1 MQYAIWAKLPILSSY
16 FTLISR
22 VNSYAKGRNKEMEK
36 INTRVVSASVL
47 PERVLQFGEGNFL
60 RAFADWMFHR
70 MNESGVFNGS
80 AVVIQPLENGLVD
93 LLNEQDGLYTL
104 YLRGIADGKTVNEHE
119 VVTSVSRGINPY
131 ADWAAYLKTAG
142 NPEMR
147 FVVSNTT
154 EAGIAYEPV
163 EKPSACPA
171 SFPAKLTAWLARRF
185 ELLGGS
191 ADTGMV
197 FLPCELINH
206 NGTKLKECILKHATD
221 WELGE
226 GFFQWLENECIFLS
240 TLVDRI
246 VPGYPADEVAAMES
260 ELGYSDKLICAAETF
275 HLLVIE
281 GAEELKA
288 ELPFHEAGLNV
299 VWTDDM
305 QPYRMRKVGVLNG
318 AHTAS
323 VLAAYLG
330 GLDTVR
336 AMLDD
341 PLFGA
346 YVKQMVFK
354 EIVPAL
360 SMDKEEASSF
370 AEAVLERF
378 MNPFIRHELL
388 SISLNSVSKWKVR
401 VLPTLKSY
409 QQKVGDVPPL
419 LGFSL
424 AALIAFYK
432 GDLRAGYTVADGDEV
447 VEFFEHVWAQE
458 NLLELI
464 PAVLGKEGFW
474 GEDLTELPGLEEIVF
489 SALKDILAE
498 GMNEAVLKRMA

>member
-1 MQYAIWAKLPILSSY
+1 MQLL
-16 FTLISR
+16 
-22 VNSYAKGRNKEMEK
+22 NKELITKES
-36 INTRVVSASVL
+36 R

-60 RAFADWMFHR
+60 RAFVDWMFHR

-80 AVVIQPLENGLVD
+80 AVVVQPLESGLVD

-104 YLRGIADGKTVNEHE
+104 YLRGIADGKTVNGHE
-119 VVTSVSRGINPY
+119 VVTSISRGINPY
-131 ADWAAYLKTAG
+131 TGWNDYLKTAG

-147 FVVSNTT
+147 LVVSNTT
-154 EAGIAYEPV
+154 EAGIAYVPV

-191 ADTGMV
+191 AHTGMI

-206 NGTKLKECILKHATD
+206 NGTKLKECILKHAAD

-226 GFFQWLENECIFLS
+226 GFFQWLENHCIFLS

-281 GAEELKA
+281 GSEELKA

-318 AHTAS
+318 VHTAS

-336 AMLDD
+336 DMMED

-360 SMDKEEASSF
+360 SMDKEEAESF
-370 AEAVLERF
+370 AHAVLERF
-378 MNPFIRHELL
+378 LNPFVRHELL

-409 QQKVGDVPPL
+409 LEKVGDVPPL

-424 AALIAFYK
+424 AALMVFYK
-432 GDLRAGYTVADGDEV
+432 GDLREGAQVNDQKEV
-447 VEFFEHVWAQE
+447 VQFFERAWSRE
-458 NLLELI
+458 NLSELI
-464 PAVLGKEGFW
+464 PAVLGNALFW
-474 GEDLTELPGLEEIVF
+474 GEDLTELKGLEEIVF
-489 SALKDILAE
+489 SAVNDILSE
-498 GMNEAVLKRMA
+498 GMNEAVSKRMA